1 MSERFSKTAKQKA
14 VAEVILGLATMTK
27 VAARYGMSVGYLSI
41 LCSRYR
47 NSYNEAKKNKCRR
60 DKKSSNKVCSKNSA
74 SLQSRVNILEAKVD
88 ILFQLIN
95 N

>member
-47 NSYNEAKKNKCRR
+47 NSYNEANKCRR
-60 DKKSSNKVCSKNSA
+60 DKKGSSKACSNNSA
-74 SLQSRVNILEAKVD
+74 SLQSRVDILEAKVD

>member
-47 NSYNEAKKNKCRR
+47 NSYNEANKW
-60 DKKSSNKVCSKNSA
+60 
-74 SLQSRVNILEAKVD
+74 
-88 ILFQLIN
+88 
-95 N
+95 